1 MKIAIMSDS
10 HDNIWKL
17 DQALAK
23 ITGVDALIHCGDLCS
38 PFVIKHLGAWAEN
51 KKPIYIVWGNNDG
64 DRMMITSEAKAFETL
79 NLCGEYARLELD
91 GIRIFVTHYP
101 GIAES
106 VADSDDYDLICYG
119 HDHTRA
125 KKKIGNSLLLNPG
138 EIMGL
143 NGTSTLAVFDTKTR
157 KCRFETVTGDK

>member
-17 DQALAK
+17 EQALAK
-23 ITGVDALIHCGDLCS
+23 VNEADALIHCGDLCS
-38 PFVIKHLGAWAEN
+38 PFVIKQLGEWAG
-51 KKPIYIVWGNNDG
+51 KRPVYIVWGNNDG
-64 DRMMITSEAKAFETL
+64 DRQMITSNAEAFESIK
-79 NLCGEYARLELD
+79 LCGEYARLELD
-91 GIRIFVTHYP
+91 GVRIFVTHYP

-106 VADSDDYDLICYG
+106 VADSADYDLVCYG

-125 KKKIGNSLLLNPG
+125 KKKLGNTILLNPG

-143 NGTSTLAVFDTKTR
+143 NGTSSLAIFDTSQK
-157 KCRFETVTGDK
+157 KCSFIMLESDR

>member
-23 ITGVDALIHCGDLCS
+23 VKEADALIHCGDLCS
-38 PFVIKHLGAWAEN
+38 PFVIKHLGEWAEG
-51 KKPIYIVWGNNDG
+51 KPVFIVWGNNDG
-64 DRMMITSEAKAFETL
+64 DRLMITSNAEAYKSIT
-79 NLCGEYARLELD
+79 LCGEYARLELD
-91 GIRIFVTHYP
+91 GTRIFVTHYP

-106 VADSDDYDLICYG
+106 VADSADYDLVCYG
-119 HDHTRA
+119 HDHTQA
-125 KKKIGNSLLLNPG
+125 KKEVSDTLLLNPG

-143 NGTSTLAVFDTKTR
+143 NGTSSLALFDTKSK
-157 KCRFETVTGDK
+157 KCLFIDV